1 MIRTDHMHFKG
12 FICASLLASLTTL
25 SGGEP
30 PFHGTIFLDPDI
42 IGPKDPTTFEKLED
56 AGRGMRRMF
65 DRRVNGWIQENT
77 YLFNA
82 SYDDGLSIEIQVNP
96 EHESVDLARKE
107 AERYAPVIGQ
117 LPTALRKDV
126 QTAWIHKGVQPFG
139 GGNNNLL
146 IHTGQAAR
154 YEKDGILE
162 ETLVHEASHTSLDAT
177 HARSAEW
184 LAAQKKDTTFI
195 STYAR
200 DNPNR
205 EDIAE
210 SFLLF
215 LALEH
220 RRDRISDELANTIK
234 NTIPHRLAYFRSTNL
249 DLYPITPG
257 KPVALLKHSFDQ
269 DRQMWNLEWKAAQ
282 GRKYEVA
289 ISHDLKTWTTL
300 ARIPS
305 SQMDNGTWQQAKP
318 LDHKVYFLQVR

>member
-1 MIRTDHMHFKG
+1 MHSKV
-12 FICASLLASLTTL
+12 FICASLLISLMTL

-30 PFHGTIFLDPDI
+30 PFLGTIFLDPEI
-42 IGPKDPTTFEKLED
+42 ITQEDPSTFEELKD

-65 DRRVNGWIQENT
+65 DRRVNGWIQENAF
-77 YLFNA
+77 LFEA
-82 SYDDGLSIEIQVNP
+82 SFNDGLSIEVQVNP
-96 EHESVDLARKE
+96 EHENVDLARQE

-184 LAAQKKDTTFI
+184 LEAQTKDTSFI

-220 RRDRISDELANTIK
+220 RRDRISNELATTIE
-234 NTIPHRLAYFRSTNL
+234 NTIPHRLAYFRSKDF
-249 DLYPITPG
+249 DLHPVTPR
-257 KPVALLKHSFDQ
+257 KPVALLNHQFDRA
-269 DRQMWNLEWKAAQ
+269 RQLWHLEWIPTQ
-282 GRKYEVA
+282 GRQYELS
-289 ISHDLKTWTTL
+289 ISHDLKSWTSLVT
-300 ARIPS
+300 IPS
-305 SQMDNGTWQQAKP
+305 SQEDNGTWQQTKP
-318 LDHKVYFLQVR
+318 LGQKAYFLQVR